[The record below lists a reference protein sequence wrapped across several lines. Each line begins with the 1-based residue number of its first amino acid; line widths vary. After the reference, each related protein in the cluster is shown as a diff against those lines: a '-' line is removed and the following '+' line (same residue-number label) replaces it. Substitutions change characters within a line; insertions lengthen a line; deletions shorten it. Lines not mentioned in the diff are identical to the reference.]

1 MRVRELEMGGTNLP
15 ASMRPG
21 RDLIYMYQSMGSKDK
36 LIYDRA
42 EQRREMRGKE
52 NMKRNSPATD
62 CTTRT
67 MRGTISK

>member
-1 MRVRELEMGGTNLP
+1 MP

-21 RDLIYMYQSMGSKDK
+21 RDLIYMYKSKGSKDK

-52 NMKRNSPATD
+52 NTKRSSPVTD
-62 CTTRT
+62 RVTRT
-67 MRGTISK
+67 MRGMISKQGRNFT

>member
-1 MRVRELEMGGTNLP
+1 
-15 ASMRPG
+15 MRPG

-52 NMKRNSPATD
+52 NVKRNSPATD